1 MLLHAHHISF
11 FPQVDKAI
19 GTDCEFLSEEDF
31 LHHAHHNGHHN
42 GPAHLLSSSSSR
54 LDMINMNMSFDS
66 VRDIDSISQISAMD
80 SASQTGN
87 HSVNGGSLV
96 DYKYRSASADAL
108 LPRSVSVGEL
118 MAQPGMAAPNAVNGG
133 GGGANSGTYRRGQFP
148 YAYIRSK
155 LSVLPE
161 EHAGQLSR
169 RESMNQNGDQAQA
182 HAHAHAQQ
190 LAQHVI
196 YRVSQQDDLEEG
208 DIDDDLLS
216 SVTTR
221 SEIVH
226 NTNNGEGGN
235 NHGVFR
241 QRQMAL
247 RRKRSLS
254 VADIPVPEGFQDP
267 RKLQQQQHHVAR
279 QQSVRQQSAR
289 QPIPPTHHSRYQH
302 RQQRSKCEES
312 GYDSDTTRKSSP
324 RGSLKVDPSIA
335 GGNADHFDTTS
346 SSGGSS
352 GGKADDTEDSASSG
366 SEDSGNVSSEMKNS
380 EEDLKKKVISTAESG
395 NTSTLIKKELV
406 TGSGGKQTIKKP
418 PRKSKLP
425 EATFRTTT
433 KPVEGHSVSTSTTPV
448 MRRFKKHN
456 ENSNSSNNNLVGY
469 EEGSNSPPERRKS
482 ESALPSS
489 GGNVNYSESSIPSNL
504 PSLTSKRF
512 KMLRLKKAVEDD
524 LGIVISKKR
533 HPQKGT
539 TGYIIA
545 HIEEEG
551 LVER

>member
-1 MLLHAHHISF
+1 
-11 FPQVDKAI
+11 
-19 GTDCEFLSEEDF
+19 
-31 LHHAHHNGHHN
+31 
-42 GPAHLLSSSSSR
+42 
-54 LDMINMNMSFDS
+54 MINMNMSFDS

-118 MAQPGMAAPNAVNGG
+118 MAQPGMAAQNAVGGHNGNG
-133 GGGANSGTYRRGQFP
+133 GTYRRGQFP

-169 RESMNQNGDQAQA
+169 RESMNQAGDQQA
-182 HAHAHAQQ
+182 AAHAHAQQ

-196 YRVSQQDDLEEG
+196 YRVSNEDLEEG
-208 DIDDDLLS
+208 DIDDDDLLS

-226 NTNNGEGGN
+226 PSGGEGGGG
-235 NHGVFR
+235 HGMFR

-267 RKLQQQQHHVAR
+267 RKQQQQHVAR

-289 QPIPPTHHSRYQH
+289 QPIPPTQHSRYAH
-302 RQQRSKCEES
+302 RQRSKCEES

-324 RGSLKVDPSIA
+324 RGSLKVDSTI
-335 GGNADHFDTTS
+335 GGGGSSSGKEQAFDHFDSTS

-380 EEDLKKKVISTAESG
+380 EEDLKKKVISTVESG
-395 NTSTLIKKELV
+395 TNTLINKKELV
-406 TGSGGKQTIKKP
+406 TSSGKQTIKKP

-433 KPVEGHSVSTSTTPV
+433 KSAEGQSVSTSTTPV

-456 ENSNSSNNNLVGY
+456 ENANNSNAGY
-469 EEGSNSPPERRKS
+469 EECPNSPPERRKS

-489 GGNVNYSESSIPSNL
+489 AGNMTFSDSIPSNL

-512 KMLRLKKAVEDD
+512 KMLRLKKPVDED